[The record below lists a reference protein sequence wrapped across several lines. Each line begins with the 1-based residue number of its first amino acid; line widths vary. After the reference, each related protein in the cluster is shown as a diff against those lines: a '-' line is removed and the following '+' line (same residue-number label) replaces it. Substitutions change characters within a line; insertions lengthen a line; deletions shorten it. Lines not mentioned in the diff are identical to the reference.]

1 MDYQKHVW
9 TIVKNKPLR
18 KTVTAKRKK
27 CTQNY
32 YTRGY
37 AIGERALQN
46 ANYVNNSD
54 VPTRLAKQ
62 QLQDWGIYT

>member
-1 MDYQKHVW
+1 MDYQKH
-9 TIVKNKPLR
+9 TVKNNPLR
-18 KTVTAKRKK
+18 KTVTAKEKK
-27 CTQNY
+27 HIQNY

-54 VPTRLAKQ
+54 IPTRLAKR
-62 QLQDWGIYT
+62 QLQDWGIYS

>member
-1 MDYQKHVW
+1 MDYQKHA
-9 TIVKNKPLR
+9 VKNKPLR
-18 KTVTAKRKK
+18 KTVTAKEKK
-27 CTQNY
+27 SIQNY

-54 VPTRLAKQ
+54 APTRIAKH
-62 QLQDWGIYT
+62 QLQDWGIYS